1 MEAERSPVQPATYI
15 VDAYNVIR
23 SLVGPADMGR
33 GLETARRILE
43 GKLRAFRAAP
53 PGARVILIYDGSR
66 GAPPDPPREPGLE
79 IRFARPPA
87 RADDLVVETARSLEG
102 KRGIHVVSSDIG
114 DIVDRVARLRV
125 TPLSAAAFAALVERK
140 LSARGGTPRGGHAAG
155 SHESK
160 PETIASAE
168 VEDWVRR
175 FGFAEEEED
184 PS

>member
-1 MEAERSPVQPATYI
+1 MQTATYI

-33 GLETARRILE
+33 GFETARRVLE
-43 GKLRAFRAAP
+43 GKLRAFRAAL

-102 KRGIHVVSSDIG
+102 KPGIHVVSSDIG
-114 DIVDRVARLRV
+114 DVIGRVARLRV
-125 TPLSAAAFAALVERK
+125 TPLSAAAFARLVERK
-140 LSARGGTPRGGHAAG
+140 LSARGGTPRASSGPA
-155 SHESK
+155 SRESK
-160 PETIASAE
+160 PEKIASAE

-175 FGFAEEEED
+175 FGFAEEEEGR
-184 PS
+184 S